1 MEFVDESYID
11 WTILSLDEMD
21 VEMQKFCGLV
31 SGNSSK
37 YDTG

>member
-11 WTILSLDEMD
+11 WIILSLDEMN

-37 YDTG
+37 YDAG